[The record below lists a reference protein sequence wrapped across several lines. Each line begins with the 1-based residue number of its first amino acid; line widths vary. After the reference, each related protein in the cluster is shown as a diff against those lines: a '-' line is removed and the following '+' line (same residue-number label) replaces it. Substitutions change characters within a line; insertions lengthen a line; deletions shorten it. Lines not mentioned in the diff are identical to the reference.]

1 MKINIDFVKT
11 GTVVMDVAS
20 VFVLVAT
27 SNINVYNLNVWL
39 PSPRVSINVNIRKN
53 HSMNKCRRD
62 VVVKRNSHLEQD
74 WMIWTLKPLRR
85 SKVLVKFGTIIPTNV
100 PLAVH

>member
-27 SNINVYNLNVWL
+27 SDINVYD
-39 PSPRVSINVNIRKN
+39 P
-53 HSMNKCRRD
+53 
-62 VVVKRNSHLEQD
+62 
-74 WMIWTLKPLRR
+74 
-85 SKVLVKFGTIIPTNV
+85 NV
-100 PLAVH
+100 PLPYEQYSAVRGTGG